1 MVGVS
6 ELFSVDVEQFMKTLQ
21 VLYSRVGN
29 LMANIENGN
38 YRNINI
44 LYELDSLSTLV
55 NELRRLNTL
64 ITMNSERYR
73 PNNTALYSLLK
84 QINGY
89 ISRLGTIFWTTKN
102 FYQKDPN
109 YGISGLYES
118 LYTIRQIIEEINDQL
133 KIAIERGLFI

>member
-6 ELFSVDVEQFMKTLQ
+6 DLFSVDVEQFMRALQ

-29 LMANIENGN
+29 LMANIENGT
-38 YRNINI
+38 YRNINV

-55 NELRRLNTL
+55 NELRKLNTL
-64 ITMNSERYR
+64 IAIKSERYR
-73 PNNTALYSLLK
+73 PNNVALHSLLK
-84 QINGY
+84 QISGY
-89 ISRLGTIFWTTKN
+89 ISRLGTILWMAKN

-109 YGISGLYES
+109 YGIDSLYES

-133 KIAIERGLFI
+133 KIAIEKGLFI

>member
-6 ELFSVDVEQFMKTLQ
+6 ELFYVDVEQFMKTLQ
-21 VLYSRVGN
+21 VLYSRVDN
-29 LMANIENGN
+29 LMVNIENRT
-38 YRNINI
+38 YRDIDI

-64 ITMNSERYR
+64 MTMKSERYR
-73 PNNTALYSLLK
+73 PNNTALHSLLK
-84 QINGY
+84 QISGY
-89 ISRLGTIFWTTKN
+89 ISRLSTILWMAKN

-118 LYTIRQIIEEINDQL
+118 LYTIKQIIEEINDQL
-133 KIAIERGLFI
+133 KIAIERGLFV